1 MAQDGRSP
9 EVGGMKDLDSILA
22 AVDRAR
28 PFPDAV
34 LKAMSLLEEP
44 DISASKVVEVIQ
56 YDPVITMRVLRVCN
70 SAAMGLRQRVGSV
83 QKALMILG
91 SQNMMRILASFGAL
105 ELLSP
110 GLDGYGLERGEMWR
124 HAVAC
129 ASMTQILLR
138 AMDQPEDLSIFTGGL
153 LHDVGKIV
161 LDEYVRRHGDE
172 IARLIYAMGC
182 SSLEAEVDLIG
193 VDHAEVGALLADR
206 WRLPSSITT
215 MIRRHHEA
223 VHPSR
228 DPMAVCLVHLS
239 NVLCLQMGIGTGGQG
254 MAVRAAPELIEAF
267 GLTPRLMDSW
277 ASSLWTELDRV
288 KELLDTSWEGD

>member
-1 MAQDGRSP
+1 MGA
-9 EVGGMKDLDSILA
+9 MKDIDSILA
-22 AVDRAR
+22 AVDGAR

-34 LKAMSLLEEP
+34 LKAMRLLEEP

-70 SAAMGLRQRVGSV
+70 SAAMGLRQRVDSV

-91 SQNMMRILASFGAL
+91 SQSMMRILASFGAL

-110 GLDGYGLERGEMWR
+110 GLDGYGLEQGEMWR
-124 HAVAC
+124 HAVGC

-138 AMDQPEDLSIFTGGL
+138 ATGQQEDLSIFTGGL
-153 LHDVGKIV
+153 LHDVGKLV
-161 LDEYVRRHGDE
+161 LNDYVKRHGDE
-172 IARLIYAMGC
+172 MVRLIYGTGC
-182 SSLEAEVDLIG
+182 SSPEAEADLIG
-193 VDHAEVGALLADR
+193 MDHAEVGALLAER
-206 WRLPSSITT
+206 WRFPSSITT
-215 MIRRHHEA
+215 MIRRHHDA

-239 NVLCLQMGIGTGGQG
+239 NILCLQMGVGTGGQG

-288 KELLDTSWEGD
+288 REILDNSREGG